1 MNILPSRRS
10 ARSDLG
16 PDSEY
21 HLDPSFPLVPKSP
34 KTSWFRRSFEISD
47 LLIEKIPGQE
57 SKFLF
62 SLKLKGAGSL
72 NSGTLQN
79 PDQRLLLLSLKGE
92 AKECALLTGLI
103 SREVQIEE
111 ELLEG
116 SLKVQ
121 DLEQDLQWYREKLE
135 RSEYENQV
143 LKRSLME
150 LSREPK
156 TA

>member
-1 MNILPSRRS
+1 MSILPSRRG

-16 PDSEY
+16 PESNT
-21 HLDPSFPLVPKSP
+21 HSTSFSLVPETREKI
-34 KTSWFRRSFEISD
+34 SWFRRSFEISD
-47 LLIEKIPGQE
+47 LLVEKIPGQE
-57 SKFLF
+57 GKFHF
-62 SLKLKGAGSL
+62 SLKLKGAGNL

-111 ELLEG
+111 ELYEG

-121 DLEQDLQWYREKLE
+121 ELQEDLQWYREKLE

-143 LKRSLME
+143 LKRSLVE